1 MQRWWSRGDGG
12 RLVQEAGSTLQSDRG
27 TSTADATETL
37 ASNCLMPLKSFRLST
52 RSHQL
57 LWQGLGN
64 ALYCSAYISSL
75 SQSAFSSGI
84 SLNLVAV

>member
-1 MQRWWSRGDGG
+1 
-12 RLVQEAGSTLQSDRG
+12 
-27 TSTADATETL
+27 
-37 ASNCLMPLKSFRLST
+37 MPLKSFRLST